1 MKPLLTKIVAL
12 LAGAWRYRWHGLA
25 AAWIVCVAGWLA
37 VWSIPDKYA
46 VEAKV
51 YIDTDTVLGPLMRG
65 LTVPTDQDQQVAIM
79 LKSLTTRPNLEQ
91 IVRLVNPRAASLT
104 PAEMEKAVTAL
115 NDNIDMRSEGVRNL
129 FSIAYI
135 DNNSAYAEAVTQSLL
150 SILVD
155 SNVGDKRRDM
165 NGARSFIDQK
175 IAEYEAKMREAELRR
190 ANFKAANLDAI
201 SATTGDGANGE
212 LQAAKNDLAAAEITV
227 SSLKSQLNGVPP
239 TVASDQ
245 LPTLTE
251 KGAASGGSSS
261 PLARLRQAE
270 QTLLDLRSTY
280 TENYPDIIAIKQTI
294 AELQKQVAAAE
305 KNTNGQAPTGS
316 AVGVPNPVYVDL
328 KTRLSAGEV
337 ALALL
342 QHRVAVA
349 NDKVENAKKHA
360 VEMIAIANKYADLDR
375 DYNVLQTN
383 YAELVKS
390 REAARLSQSMSEQQ
404 QSIAFRIIE
413 PPKRTVFPVSPPRLA
428 LNSAVLLAGIAAG
441 IALAIGLSIFSGRF
455 TTSEELAEYFSLP
468 VLGVVTVGPNAMAAR
483 REKTQVTAAVAA
495 FISLML
501 IYGAVALL
509 LTTSIYTKLGI

>member
-91 IVRLVNPRAASLT
+91 IVHLVNPRANAMK
-104 PAEMEKAVTAL
+104 PAEMEKAVNDL
-115 NDNIDMRSEGVRNL
+115 NNNIDMRSEGVRNL
-129 FSIAYI
+129 FSIAYV

-175 IAEYEAKMREAELRR
+175 IGEYEAKMREAELRR
-190 ANFKAANLDAI
+190 ANFKAENLDAI
-201 SATTGDGANGE
+201 NAGGTGDGASAE
-212 LQAAKNDLAAAEITV
+212 LQTATNDLSAAQITV
-227 SSLKSQLNGVPP
+227 SSLRSQLNGVPQ

-245 LPTLTE
+245 LPTLSE
-251 KGAASGGSSS
+251 KGASGGSSS

-305 KNTNGQAPTGS
+305 KNTSGEAPAGG

-328 KTRLSAGEV
+328 RTRLSAAEV
-337 ALALL
+337 QVALL
-342 QHRVAVA
+342 QHRVGIASA
-349 NDKVENAKKHA
+349 KVENAKKNA
-360 VEMIAIANKYADLDR
+360 VQMIAINNKYADLDR
-375 DYNVLQTN
+375 DYNVLQAN

-413 PPKRTVFPVSPPRLA
+413 PPKRTLFPVSPPRLA

-483 REKTQVTAAVAA
+483 REKTAITAVTAAFV
-495 FISLML
+495 SLMM
-501 IYGAVALL
+501 IYGLVAFL